1 MKELNPIINLSCAK
15 VYLGY
20 GGTLKIDLG
29 EMVEYT
35 HPNLKGLFHGTWR
48 VSSEYG
54 LWRIYK
60 STEIIAGSY
69 DEESVIETAL
79 KIFVDKKLKQVDV
92 SESSS
97 DTRLHF
103 DDSLQVEFL
112 ETSSTDENWSV
123 LGPDIYIGFGPGMK
137 RRIQKPDQPGKGL
150 NHEEEKRSIHANLC
164 AERWNLALR
173 ENLEGKFCSDCVYY
187 LPLRGEWYFWD
198 FGVCSCVKSKYDG
211 KIVKVNIGCDQ
222 HTLHLRDDTT

>member
-35 HPNLKGLFHGTWR
+35 HPHLKGSFHGTWR
-48 VSSEYG
+48 VSSEYE

-79 KIFVDKKLKQVDV
+79 KIF
-92 SESSS
+92 S
-97 DTRLHF
+97 
-103 DDSLQVEFL
+103 
-112 ETSSTDENWSV
+112 
-123 LGPDIYIGFGPGMK
+123 
-137 RRIQKPDQPGKGL
+137 
-150 NHEEEKRSIHANLC
+150 
-164 AERWNLALR
+164 
-173 ENLEGKFCSDCVYY
+173 
-187 LPLRGEWYFWD
+187 
-198 FGVCSCVKSKYDG
+198 
-211 KIVKVNIGCDQ
+211 
-222 HTLHLRDDTT
+222 